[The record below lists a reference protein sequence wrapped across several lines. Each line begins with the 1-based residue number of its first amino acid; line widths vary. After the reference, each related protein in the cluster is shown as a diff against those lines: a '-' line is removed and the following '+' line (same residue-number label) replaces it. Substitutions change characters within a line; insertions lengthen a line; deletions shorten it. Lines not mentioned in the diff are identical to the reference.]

1 MGVYDIAD
9 SITTNQKVAGSSPAE
24 RAPISPA
31 NGLFLLAR
39 FRLGPP
45 LLHKYAGVLQVVF
58 PTAPSLGQSAD
69 LPRC

>member
-1 MGVYDIAD
+1 M
-9 SITTNQKVAGSSPAE
+9 TTNQKVVGWSPVE

-45 LLHKYAGVLQVVF
+45 LLHKYASVLQVVS
-58 PTAPSLGQSAD
+58 PTAPSVGQSAD
-69 LPRC
+69 LPRS